1 MSAPHVFAP
10 RRLPNAVLIEIVL
23 RLLLAGFLIWQGFAS
38 GEALVAALCGLAA
51 CYHVAVALRM
61 ASWRIA
67 SLTRLTLDPWGLTW
81 REIGRDR
88 RYGWAQ
94 VHATHAT
101 EDRKAARRPGVLVST
116 GDAKGVTGHFLLPD
130 VFADHRFVLAAEI
143 ERLRGL

>member
-23 RLLLAGFLIWQGFAS
+23 RLLLAGVLIWQAFAS

-67 SLTRLTLDPWGLTW
+67 SLTRLTLDPWELTW

-101 EDRKAARRPGVLVST
+101 GNHPVHTQLGRKLDLFGSLLVGRIGRGNNQAVAA
-116 GDAKGVTGHFLLPD
+116 
-130 VFADHRFVLAAEI
+130 LA
-143 ERLRGL
+143 